1 MKAFHDVSSQDELI
15 FKAEYYRNKID
26 NHITDFITQ
35 MKKGKKGWLSHKSV
49 VTLYQM
55 TTTKRVINLL
65 NITENKDFET
75 CDQIIIF

>member
-49 VTLYQM
+49 VTLY
-55 TTTKRVINLL
+55 
-65 NITENKDFET
+65 
-75 CDQIIIF
+75 